1 MTEPLL
7 TSEQLAARLG
17 VDENTVYRWSRQGR
31 IPALKVGRW
40 WRFHLQDVEHALSSD
55 APVDWRSFVAPL
67 GLTVRPGDH
76 LVCYDIEPRAVSRIE
91 NAFVTAGLKAGN
103 VVARVT
109 WGQGDVERH
118 SILRR
123 IGLGRDSRL
132 VTLDARSVPVEEA
145 EQELRKWSDS
155 LRAEHPAAVSV
166 WIYGVPPSSPSAD
179 PRVASLEATLGRVA
193 GSQGWVV
200 LCLYPR
206 TAVRDRARLLA
217 LHAGELSVG
226 AEHLQVLVPRS

>member
-1 MTEPLL
+1 MIERLL
-7 TSEQLAARLG
+7 TSEELAARLG

-76 LVCYDIEPRAVSRIE
+76 LVCYDVEPRAVSRIE

-109 WGQGDVERH
+109 WGQGDVQRH

-123 IGLGRDSRL
+123 IGLGRDARL
-132 VTLDARSVPVEEA
+132 VTLDARSVPVERAEEA
-145 EQELRKWSDS
+145 VRKWSQE
-155 LRAEHPAAVSV
+155 LRAEHPGAASL
-166 WIYGVPPSSPSAD
+166 WIYGVPPLSPSAD
-179 PRVASLEATLGRVA
+179 PRLASLEATLGRLA
-193 GSQGWVV
+193 ASEGWVV
-200 LCLYPR
+200 LCLYAR
-206 TAVRDRARLLA
+206 SAVGDRGRLLG
-217 LHAGELSVG
+217 LHVGELS
-226 AEHLQVLVPRS
+226 AAANHLQVLVPRP